1 MPTKKKTK
9 TTKKAVVEEAQQDN
23 VVSNAALERRK
34 RFLAEKEKAGG
45 AENLIQAQKDKEW
58 KLYFDKSGEIVCLT
72 QNADTHIQEGWQT
85 FNFSQ
90 EQLTILTSNQT
101 ESHKY
106 RVNIDPKVDNLY
118 SIELKSINTIYTE
131 AEKDFLN
138 EIDYGKSTSFDI
150 KCSVNVDELV
160 VSLSNK
166 SKEVYKDVYPISATI
181 KGQRLLKFFLTAEH
195 DPHTMFHYEIIS
207 LAELI
212 TEKKVTRKLLG
223 DLRHCSVYTVKLFDK
238 YQRS

>member
-1 MPTKKKTK
+1 MPTKKKAK
-9 TTKKAVVEEAQQDN
+9 TAKSIVEEVISDNTVTDAAQ
-23 VVSNAALERRK
+23 ERRK

-45 AENLIQAQKDKEW
+45 AENLIQAQKEREW

-72 QNADTHIQEGWQT
+72 QNKDMSIQEGWQT

-90 EQLTILTSNQT
+90 EQLTILTSNQSDT
-101 ESHKY
+101 HKY
-106 RVNIDPKVDNLY
+106 RVNIDPAVDNLY